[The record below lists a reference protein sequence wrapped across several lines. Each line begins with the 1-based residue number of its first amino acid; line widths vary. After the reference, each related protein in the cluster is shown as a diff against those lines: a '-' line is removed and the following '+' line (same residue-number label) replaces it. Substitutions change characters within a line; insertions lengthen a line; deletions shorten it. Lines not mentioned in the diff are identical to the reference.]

1 MAAGGAG
8 WEARILPL
16 LAAPGSPVSLARRC
30 VDVPDLIAAAAAGQ
44 GTVAAVSAGLPGLD
58 ADVVARLVVDGV
70 AVVAVAGDTSS
81 ASRMIH
87 LGIDAVVQADT
98 VAADPAVLVARAV
111 ELGAGG
117 ARSMVG
123 DSRPSGPPRAAGAAT
138 EGAEGAA
145 AGRLVAVWGPTG
157 APGRSTVALGLG
169 AAAAEGGTETLLV
182 DADVYGGATAQM
194 LAVLDEVSGVLSAAR
209 AASTGSLD
217 ASALADAARQVSQRL
232 RVLTGLPRADRWTAL
247 GPAALRGVLDRARRA
262 APLVVVDCGFCIEV
276 DEELSYD
283 TAAPRRN
290 GATVTALE
298 RADLVVLVGSA
309 DPLGLARLARARHD
323 LRDRVP
329 DARVRLVV
337 NRVRGG
343 LGWSRDDVSRTLL
356 RAIGE
361 VPLAYLPLDQA
372 AVDACWITGQT
383 LTEAAAQSPL
393 ARAMTELAAAV
404 GRELEPEAVPGSRP
418 GARAGARS
426 GATARSA
433 GRRRSRLRR

>member
-1 MAAGGAG
+1 M
-8 WEARILPL
+8 LPL
-16 LAAPGSPVSLARRC
+16 LAAPATPVALARRC

-58 ADVVARLVVDGV
+58 ADVVARLAREGV
-70 AVVAVAGDTSS
+70 PVVAVAVDSPS
-81 ASRMIH
+81 ATRMVQ
-87 LGIDAVVQADT
+87 LGIEAVVHANSVT
-98 VAADPAVLVARAV
+98 ADPAVLVGRVV
-111 ELGAGG
+111 ELSAGG
-117 ARSMVG
+117 ARPMVG
-123 DSRPSGPPRAAGAAT
+123 DGGPVRAVGGPVDGTDGAG
-138 EGAEGAA
+138 

-157 APGRSTVALGLG
+157 APGRSTVALGVS
-169 AAAAEGGTETLLV
+169 AAAAGAATETLLV
-182 DADVYGGATAQM
+182 DADVYGGATGQM
-194 LAVLDEVSGVLSAAR
+194 LAVLDELSGVLAAAR

-217 ASALADAARQVSQRL
+217 QSALAEAARRVSPRL
-232 RVLTGLPRADRWTAL
+232 RVLTGLPRADRWTAM
-247 GPAALRGVLDRARRA
+247 GPAALRGVLTRARQA
-262 APLVVVDCGFCIEV
+262 APLVVVDCGFCVEL

-298 RADLVVLVGSA
+298 QADLVVVVGSA

-329 DARVRLVV
+329 GAHVRLVV

-361 VPLAYLPLDQA
+361 VPLAYLPLDQS

-383 LTEAAAQSPL
+383 LPEAAAQSPL
-393 ARAMTELAAAV
+393 TRAMAELAAAV
-404 GRELEPEAVPGSRP
+404 GHELDALAGAVPPAVPGVPGRAPSR
-418 GARAGARS
+418 RH
-426 GATARSA
+426 
-433 GRRRSRLRR
+433 SRLRR